1 MARHGRRV
9 MITVGVDR
17 ATMDAFI
24 RTDTVPRVGLSARI
38 ARGDGRPRRP
48 RWHGRAARAG
58 RGFRRSL
65 ADRYASRRSINGP
78 TTENRR
84 DSRAGPQPRPLLVI
98 GIAILAALAFPAL
111 ALAAGGRTAPRRSAA
126 APKQQAL
133 PGRAI
138 RHLPARLVPRIV
150 GGTTAPAGTFPW
162 LAFVADSVGSG
173 YELCTGTVVS
183 TNVILTAGHCAEDT
197 TTGSLDPSGGYRV
210 VTGSQDWADTSTRQV
225 SGVSQVIVYPGY
237 NPATGQGDA
246 ALLVLSTPTT
256 APAIPLAT
264 ASDLGLLAPGTLS
277 TISGWGET
285 VGGDSNSTPTAL
297 QWAVTVV
304 QSSTACAGAI
314 SPNPFDPST
323 QVCAINYPSEDTGT
337 CFGDSGGPL
346 LANDLSGQNGQP
358 TEIGITSSGFGQC
371 DTTLPDIFTRVDA
384 ISPWA
389 NGWIT
394 AVKPAPPPPPANTSP
409 PTISGS
415 TVEGQTLLTSTG
427 TWSGTGPI
435 SFEDQWQRCSSSCSN
450 IPGATGSAY
459 MLVAA
464 DVGTRVRVVVTA
476 SNGGGSTLAISSE
489 SGPIA
494 PSSAH
499 IKASLAGEITPHGNS
514 AGITALMKNGGY
526 VLSFRALS
534 AGKVVIDWYYLPSGA
549 HLASGK
555 PKPVLVAV
563 GKATFTRAG
572 TLQIT
577 IELTANGKRM
587 LKHAKR
593 LTLTAKGAF
602 TSTAQP
608 AVVSIKKF
616 TLTR

>member
-24 RTDTVPRVGLSARI
+24 RTDTVPRVGLSAGI
-38 ARGDGRPRRP
+38 AGDDGRS
-48 RWHGRAARAG
+48 RAG
-58 RGFRRSL
+58 RGLPRSL

-84 DSRAGPQPRPLLVI
+84 DSRAGPQPRSLLVI

-126 APKQQAL
+126 APKQQTL
-133 PGRAI
+133 PARSI

-173 YELCTGTVVS
+173 YYELCTGTVVS
-183 TNVILTAGHCAEDT
+183 TNVILTAGHCGEDT
-197 TTGSLDPSGGYRV
+197 TTGSLNPPGGYTV
-210 VTGSQDWADTSTRQV
+210 ITGSQDLTDTSTRQ

-246 ALLVLSTPTT
+246 ALLVLTTPTT

-285 VGGDSNSTPTAL
+285 VGGDSNSAPTAL

-304 QSSTACAGAI
+304 QSSTACARAI
-314 SPNPFDPST
+314 SPNPFDAST

-346 LANDLSGQNGQP
+346 LANDLSGQSGQP

-389 NGWIT
+389 NGWIS
-394 AVKPAPPPPPANTSP
+394 AVEPAPPPPPAKTAP

-415 TVEGQTLLTSTG
+415 AVEGQTLLASTG

-435 SFEDQWQRCSSSCSN
+435 SFADQWQRCSPSCSN
-450 IPGATGSAY
+450 ITGATGSAY
-459 MLVAA
+459 TLVAA

-476 SNGGGSTLAISSE
+476 SNGGGSALAISSE
-489 SGPIA
+489 FGPIA

-499 IKASLAGEITPHGNS
+499 IKASLAGEITPHGEA
-514 AGITALMKNGGY
+514 AGIAALMKNGGY